1 MKRIIL
7 LAAFVVAFSVN
18 LQAQG
23 TPSQEEMMKSWK
35 AYMTPGEVHKMLSK
49 SNGVWLEEV
58 TMWMDPSAP
67 PTKSKA
73 KATNKMI
80 LGGRYQE
87 SKHIGTMDGMP
98 FEGCSTLGYDNA
110 KKVFQSTWIDNM
122 GTGTMFMEGTWDEAT
137 KTIHFKGKCVEPMS
151 GQDMMV
157 REEFTIIDDNNQKL
171 EMYMT
176 MPGQPEMKSMEITLK
191 RMVKVPLKK

>member
-1 MKRIIL
+1 MVL
-7 LAAFVVAFSVN
+7 LAAFLVAISAN

-23 TPSQEEMMKSWK
+23 PSKEEMMKSWE
-35 AYMTPGEVHKMLSK
+35 AYMTPGSIHKMIAMSD
-49 SNGVWLEEV
+49 GVWNEEI

-87 SKHIGTMDGMP
+87 SKHVGTFDGKP
-98 FEGCSTLGYDNA
+98 FEGYSVLAYDNA

-122 GTGTMFMEGTWDEAT
+122 GTGMMYLEGTWDEPK
-137 KTIHFKGKCVEPMS
+137 KTIHFKGNCVDPMS

-171 EMYMT
+171 MMYMT
-176 MPGQPEMKSMEITLK
+176 MPGQPEVKTMEITLK
-191 RMVKVPLKK
+191 RAGKL